1 MIGFLIAG
9 FVIGALARL
18 LGPSR
23 KEYLDPL
30 ATIGLGITGS
40 LVCGLVAWSFGAGRA
55 FELDGISFVLA
66 VVGAAL
72 FIGVAEGVAVKN
84 KCIS

>member
-9 FVIGALARL
+9 FVVGALARL
-18 LGPSR
+18 LGPGR
-23 KEYLDPL
+23 EEQLDPL

-40 LVCGLVAWSFGAGRA
+40 LVGGLVARSFGAGRVL
-55 FELDGISFVLA
+55 ELDVIGFVLA

-72 FIGVAEGVAVKN
+72 FIGVAAAVAVRTK
-84 KCIS
+84 SVG

>member
-9 FVIGALARL
+9 FVVGALARV

-23 KEYLDPL
+23 EEYLDPL

-40 LVCGLVAWSFGAGRA
+40 LVGGLVAWSFGARGRLSWMA
-55 FELDGISFVLA
+55 SA
-66 VVGAAL
+66 S
-72 FIGVAEGVAVKN
+72 
-84 KCIS
+84 CWP